1 MNESIYKRLIDMIR
15 SYHKESKT
23 ISKFYIGWECFNN
36 VGKYINF
43 IDLNKKVRRE
53 NNLWQK

>member
-1 MNESIYKRLIDMIR
+1 MIR